1 MTFLL
6 VQTFLLLLGAFLL
19 GASLACLLRRAFSG
33 RSEDE
38 EVSVPAASPGL
49 TQVAAPA
56 AVAAAPLATDRFGRA
71 LAGGQGPNVPP
82 VFQAPNTGPVV
93 EVQPLP
99 PRPAAVEPPPA
110 VVAAPPPAAVVA
122 APPAPPAPAAVEPA
136 PAPVQVAPQPAPPPP
151 PPAPPAPVVAVEPAP
166 APVAPVQAAPQP
178 EPPPPAEEVSH
189 DNAFKPVAG
198 RSYTEIAVAVAA
210 AAAAAAAAKAK
221 ADAEEAERLA
231 QAEPEEADASEED
244 DAELAAFEPAAEP
257 VASAIASDEPGDD
270 LTRIRSIDA
279 ALKDRLYGYG
289 VRTFA
294 AISAW
299 TPDDVRVVSQSLG
312 LQGRIEQENW
322 IEQANVLATGW
333 TANSSWP
340 RVETAVAVPVDGERL
355 HRIIGIDPKSEQLL
369 FDNGVTRLS
378 HIAAWSEEDGAFY
391 EELLGIDA
399 GRIAREGWI
408 AQARFLTRA
417 EDTPADDGASLG
429 ELPPEEEAP
438 AALADEPA
446 GSATKT
452 SIISIVPKSSIEP
465 KSSAE
470 EAAAPRDGLTGL
482 RSVKSEAFRASPAA
496 TGTGEVNDL
505 KRIRGIGVLIE
516 KKLNSLGI
524 TGYEQVANWTGAD
537 IDRISQLLD
546 FKGRIEREN
555 WIEQARILASGGQTE
570 FSRRVDR
577 GEA

>member
-49 TQVAAPA
+49 TQVAVPA

-110 VVAAPPPAAVVA
+110 VVVAPPPAVVA

-279 ALKDRLYGYG
+279 ALKDRLNGYG

-417 EDTPADDGASLG
+417 EDTLADDGASLG

-438 AALADEPA
+438 AALADEHV

-470 EAAAPRDGLTGL
+470 ETAAPRDGLTGL

>member
-49 TQVAAPA
+49 TQVAVPA

-99 PRPAAVEPPPA
+99 SRPAAVEPPP
-110 VVAAPPPAAVVA
+110 AVVA

-151 PPAPPAPVVAVEPAP
+151 PPAPVVAVEPAL
-166 APVAPVQAAPQP
+166 APVAPVQATSQP
-178 EPPPPAEEVSH
+178 EPPPAEEVSH

-231 QAEPEEADASEED
+231 QAEPEEVDASEED

-270 LTRIRSIDA
+270 LTRIRSVDA

-438 AALADEPA
+438 AALADDPA
-446 GSATKT
+446 GIATKT
-452 SIISIVPKSSIEP
+452 SIISIAPKSSIEP
-465 KSSAE
+465 KPSAE

-482 RSVKSEAFRASPAA
+482 RSVKSEAFRASPAG

>member
-49 TQVAAPA
+49 TQVAVPA

-71 LAGGQGPNVPP
+71 LAGGHGPNVPP

-99 PRPAAVEPPPA
+99 SRPAAVEPPPA
-110 VVAAPPPAAVVA
+110 GVA

-279 ALKDRLYGYG
+279 ALKDRLNGYG

-417 EDTPADDGASLG
+417 EDTLADDGASLG

-438 AALADEPA
+438 AALADEHV

-470 EAAAPRDGLTGL
+470 ETAAPRDGLTGL

>member
-49 TQVAAPA
+49 TQVAVPA

-110 VVAAPPPAAVVA
+110 VVV

-166 APVAPVQAAPQP
+166 APVAPVQPPPQP
-178 EPPPPAEEVSH
+178 EPPPAEEVSH

-231 QAEPEEADASEED
+231 QAEPEEADAGEED

-279 ALKDRLYGYG
+279 ALKDRLNGYG

-355 HRIIGIDPKSEQLL
+355 HRIIGVDPKSEQLL

-417 EDTPADDGASLG
+417 EDTLADDGASLG

-438 AALADEPA
+438 AALADEHA
-446 GSATKT
+446 GSPTKT
-452 SIISIVPKSSIEP
+452 SIISIVP

>member
-49 TQVAAPA
+49 TQVAVPA

-99 PRPAAVEPPPA
+99 SRPAAVEPPP
-110 VVAAPPPAAVVA
+110 AVVA

-136 PAPVQVAPQPAPPPP
+136 PAPLQVAPQPAPP

-166 APVAPVQAAPQP
+166 PPVAPVQAAPQP

-231 QAEPEEADASEED
+231 QAEPEEADAGEED

-279 ALKDRLYGYG
+279 ALKDRLNGYG

-417 EDTPADDGASLG
+417 EDTLADDVASLG

-438 AALADEPA
+438 AALADEHV

>member
-49 TQVAAPA
+49 TQVAVPA

-110 VVAAPPPAAVVA
+110 VVV

-166 APVAPVQAAPQP
+166 APVAPVQPPPQP
-178 EPPPPAEEVSH
+178 EPPPAEEVSH

-210 AAAAAAAAKAK
+210 AAAAAAAAKAE

-231 QAEPEEADASEED
+231 QAEPEEADAGEED

-294 AISAW
+294 AMSAW

-417 EDTPADDGASLG
+417 EDTLADDGASLG

-438 AALADEPA
+438 AALADEHV

-482 RSVKSEAFRASPAA
+482 RSVKSEAFRASPAG